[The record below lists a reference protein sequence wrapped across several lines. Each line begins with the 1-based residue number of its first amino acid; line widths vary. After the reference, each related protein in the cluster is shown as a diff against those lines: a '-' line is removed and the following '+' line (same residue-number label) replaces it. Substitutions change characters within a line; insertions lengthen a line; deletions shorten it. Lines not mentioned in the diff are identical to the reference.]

1 MVLNCFRETAIQ
13 EENLVI
19 SPFFLVFCCFVGVFF
34 KEGIRGYVFGT
45 SQANKEPNK
54 WLRFPVNSMLT
65 HPPPKD
71 GIPSPI
77 EMQQM

>member
-1 MVLNCFRETAIQ
+1 MVLNCFRETAVQ

-19 SPFFLVFCCFVGVFF
+19 PPFFLVSCCFVFFF

-71 GIPSPI
+71 GIPSPM